1 MPKTLRQN
9 RLDLGADLTPD
20 VRALIEHRCDAR
32 LPYEFASARR
42 MWGQEWMQSFIDFP
56 YVNTLSGLYSV
67 LTEGAPEAEQVAD
80 YWEIWSMAFDHTAS
94 MSQLDKQYKWL
105 AGRGRGAPRVY
116 AIDELD
122 AMYRVCRL
130 IVRERHACYTA

>member
-1 MPKTLRQN
+1 MLKTQRQN
-9 RLDLGADLTPD
+9 RLDLGADLNPD

-32 LPYEFASARR
+32 LPYEFATARR
-42 MWGQEWMQSFIDFP
+42 LWGQDYMGAFIDFP

-67 LTEGAPEAEQVAD
+67 LTSGKAGADQVAD

-116 AIDELD
+116 AIDELT
-122 AMYRVCRL
+122 AMYQVCRI
-130 IVRERHACYTA
+130 IVKERHASHA

>member
-1 MPKTLRQN
+1 MLKTQRQN
-9 RLDLGADLTPD
+9 RLDLGADLRAD

-42 MWGQEWMQSFIDFP
+42 LWGQEWKQSFIDFP
-56 YVNTLSGLYSV
+56 YVNTLSGILRV
-67 LTEGAPEAEQVAD
+67 LEGGLTGADQVAD
-80 YWEIWSMAFDHTAS
+80 YWNIWSMAFDHTSS

-122 AMYRVCRL
+122 AMYKVCRL
-130 IVRERHACYTA
+130 IVKERHACYAA